1 MIRNLYINIF
11 KSRFLSSYQIFGF
24 VWSLML
30 LQIAIPAIADSDS
43 QISAGVFAESPAISS
58 LVDEVGEEIVVFDFQ
73 FTDVGTSDGLP
84 TTIDTIEIRKGDLN
98 GVVDWTKAIGAA
110 YLVGP
115 AFAQP
120 LSGTILNNIIAFS
133 VLGQISIP
141 DGGSETYE
149 LHILLKQDLSGI
161 TDNDVL
167 EFKVENTGIIT
178 NPGGSS
184 FGPGTTE
191 SGNTNNR
198 IDIVATNLAFNS
210 GYPPEFVPASSDF
223 PIGVG
228 AVDING
234 NLDVD
239 ATNSVALIL
248 NTGGGAMSSVTG
260 LSQNLVGGIYLWTDV
275 QYNTPGTF
283 TIKAQNATL
292 TDTISNQIT
301 ALNAT
306 VFTVGASGTHANIQ
320 SAYNA
325 VVSAVPIAT
334 PYLIEILSDYNPA
347 GEVIPLTFNPAGTNT
362 NKVVIRP
369 KIGVGPKVIS
379 GDPGSGSA
387 LVQFNG
393 ASHVVLDGRP
403 GGGGSDRITTLF
415 VLVPAGLNVR
425 GITSPAGL

>member
-1 MIRNLYINIF
+1 
-11 KSRFLSSYQIFGF
+11 
-24 VWSLML
+24 
-30 LQIAIPAIADSDS
+30 
-43 QISAGVFAESPAISS
+43 
-58 LVDEVGEEIVVFDFQ
+58 
-73 FTDVGTSDGLP
+73 
-84 TTIDTIEIRKGDLN
+84 
-98 GVVDWTKAIGAA
+98 
-110 YLVGP
+110 
-115 AFAQP
+115 
-120 LSGTILNNIIAFS
+120 
-133 VLGQISIP
+133 
-141 DGGSETYE
+141 
-149 LHILLKQDLSGI
+149 
-161 TDNDVL
+161 
-167 EFKVENTGIIT
+167 
-178 NPGGSS
+178 
-184 FGPGTTE
+184 
-191 SGNTNNR
+191 
-198 IDIVATNLAFNS
+198 
-210 GYPPEFVPASSDF
+210 
-223 PIGVG
+223 
-228 AVDING
+228 
-234 NLDVD
+234 
-239 ATNSVALIL
+239 
-248 NTGGGAMSSVTG
+248 MSSVTG